1 MGDEHTWRKVLRIIE
16 QYDRPVVIVSATART
31 TRRLIA
37 AAKAAVND
45 IRTAKEIATGV
56 EKRHKELIANFMS
69 HYESVRI
76 AEVLRESNSWI
87 DTCMQKLIDRLN
99 IVAEQQTLTPRLQD
113 AIASIGEEL
122 SSRLLV
128 HCASVS
134 GLPAYWVDAREVIKT
149 DSDFGNAN
157 PDYPLIMQRAQSVFE
172 NSQKAGIYIMG
183 GYYGSNSNGDTTT
196 LGFEGSDLSAGLVGA
211 ALDAEAIEIWTD
223 VSGIYTCD
231 PRLVKTAVPITEL
244 SFREATELAYF
255 GAKVLH
261 PATMN
266 PAEQK
271 QIPIQVKNIF
281 EPEHPGTKIQGA
293 SSTDGY
299 AKAMTFLEDVAIVSV
314 TSPHTRMGYEFLS
327 DVFEVLKTH
336 HTPVNVVTTT
346 EASVSVALRKENIET
361 SMLDLLEKIGK
372 TEIKE
377 EQGIISLIGCNF
389 NNGEILSDLLLN
401 ALPDREISMISYSK
415 AKKNFNMVMPQQS
428 LKSAVKAIHKNL
440 FEK

>member
-1 MGDEHTWRKVLRIIE
+1 MGDEHTWRKILGIIKR
-16 QYDRPVVIVSATART
+16 YDRPFVIVSATART

-37 AAKAAVND
+37 AAKTAVTD
-45 IRTAKEIATGV
+45 IQKATEIAAGI
-56 EKRHKELIANFMS
+56 EERHKGLIANFMS
-69 HYESVRI
+69 HYESDRVPE
-76 AEVLRESNSWI
+76 ALRESNSWI
-87 DTCMQKLIDRLN
+87 DQCMQKLIGKLN
-99 IVAEQQTLTPRLQD
+99 IVAEQQALTLRLQD

-128 HCASVS
+128 YCASAS
-134 GLPAYWVDAREVIKT
+134 GLPAFWVDAREVIKT

-157 PDYPLIMQRAQSVFE
+157 PDYPLIMQRAKSILE
-172 NSQKAGIYIMG
+172 DPHHAGIPIMG
-183 GYYGSNSNGDTTT
+183 GYYGSDSNGDTTT

-231 PRLVKTAVPITEL
+231 PRVVETAVSISEL

-293 SSTDGY
+293 SSTESY

-327 DVFEVLKTH
+327 DVFEVLKAH

-377 EQGIISLIGCNF
+377 GQGIISLIGCNF
-389 NNGEILSDLLLN
+389 NNGEILSDRVLN
-401 ALPDREISMISYSK
+401 ALPDRDITMISYSR
-415 AKKNFNMVMPQQS
+415 AKKNFNLVLPQQA
-428 LKSAVKAIHKNL
+428 LELAVKAIHKNL
-440 FEK
+440 FET